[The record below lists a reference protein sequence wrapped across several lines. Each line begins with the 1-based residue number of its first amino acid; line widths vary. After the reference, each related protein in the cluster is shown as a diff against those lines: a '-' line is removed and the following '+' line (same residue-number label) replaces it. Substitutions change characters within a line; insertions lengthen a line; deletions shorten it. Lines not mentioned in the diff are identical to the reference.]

1 MSMEPEMSLPGLRPK
16 IAILLTALAA
26 GATTDPAPAAA
37 EIFFRPFVGYTAR
50 RFVVEAEPGL
60 SPREVVAILA
70 RRGYRLAEPLA
81 YRDDVIIAIGA
92 DPRGRLTRFVLDVDD
107 GEELERRRLHRE
119 PPPAP
124 VAARPAPVRKR
135 AVETAARPAPHRE
148 RVRPAAAAP
157 VRPAPHKAA
166 AEPPVRPAPHQ
177 AAAEPPVRP
186 ATRSAA
192 PTPSAETLAVPAG
205 KAKAPPAETTKLAPA
220 APAAPAV
227 PATPPAPSASPPVAE
242 KTAPTSP
249 AAAAA
254 APEPEP
260 PPAAQW
266 KAPSE

>member
-26 GATTDPAPAAA
+26 GATTDAAPAAA
-37 EIFFRPFVGYTAR
+37 EIFFRPFFGYTAR

-124 VAARPAPVRKR
+124 VATRPAPARKR
-135 AVETAARPAPHRE
+135 AVETAARPAPNRE
-148 RVRPAAAAP
+148 HGRPSAAAP
-157 VRPAPHKAA
+157 ARPAPHEAA
-166 AEPPVRPAPHQ
+166 AEPPS
-177 AAAEPPVRP
+177 RP

-220 APAAPAV
+220 APAAPV
-227 PATPPAPSASPPVAE
+227 PAAPPAPAPTSPPVAE
-242 KTAPTSP
+242 KTTPASP
-249 AAAAA
+249 EAA
-254 APEPEP
+254 APTPEP
-260 PPAAQW
+260 AAPATQW

>member
-166 AEPPVRPAPHQ
+166 AEPPVRPA
-177 AAAEPPVRP
+177 
-186 ATRSAA
+186 TRSAA

-254 APEPEP
+254 APEPAP

>member
-37 EIFFRPFVGYTAR
+37 DIFFRPFFGYTAR
-50 RFVVEAEPGL
+50 RFVVEAEPEL

-107 GEELERRRLHRE
+107 GEVLERRRLHRE

-124 VAARPAPVRKR
+124 VASRPAPARKR
-135 AVETAARPAPHRE
+135 AVETAARPAPHR
-148 RVRPAAAAP
+148 VRETPAAAAP

-166 AEPPVRPAPHQ
+166 AEPPA
-177 AAAEPPVRP
+177 RP

-192 PTPSAETLAVPAG
+192 PTPPAETGAVPAG
-205 KAKAPPAETTKLAPA
+205 AAEAPPAETSGPA
-220 APAAPAV
+220 APIPPIPPAPA
-227 PATPPAPSASPPVAE
+227 PATPPVVDKASPP
-242 KTAPTSP
+242 SP
-249 AAAAA
+249 AAAAPP
-254 APEPEP
+254 PEPAA
-260 PPAAQW
+260 PAAQW